1 MLVILQLYY
10 SINIIVL
17 TLINIL
23 KSIFICLQEKKVL
36 RKSSRDV
43 KDFHLIY
50 NRYFVY
56 FVFFIEVF

>member
-1 MLVILQLYY
+1 MLVIQLYY

-23 KSIFICLQEKKVL
+23 KSIFICLQEKIVL
-36 RKSSRDV
+36 RKSSRDE
-43 KDFHLIY
+43 KDFRLIY

-56 FVFFIEVF
+56 FVFVIVF